1 MDSSEKNGTG
11 MNNDNE
17 EMGKNDTQETSSEAS
32 ALEALAAATAEIETL
47 KQQVTAAQGKAAE
60 NLDGWLRQQA
70 EFANYK
76 RRQQAELSS
85 LRAMSTS
92 DLIKRLLPIIDD
104 FDRAAKNLPEALKEN
119 TWITGLM
126 LVQRK
131 MQMVLEFENVKVIAA
146 NPNDKFDPTQHEAIS
161 QDDADGIESGNVIEE
176 LQRGYKIGDRVLRPA
191 LVRVAR

>member
-1 MDSSEKNGTG
+1 MGNSDVNGTSEAQA
-11 MNNDNE
+11 MPE
-17 EMGKNDTQETSSEAS
+17 APEAS
-32 ALEALAAATAEIETL
+32 ALEALTAANAEIATL
-47 KQQVTAAQGKAAE
+47 KEQLGAAQAKAAE

-70 EFANYK
+70 EFSNYK
-76 RRQQAELSS
+76 KRQQNELAS
-85 LRAMSTS
+85 LRAMATS

-104 FDRAAKNLPEALKEN
+104 FDRAAKNLPEALKDN
-119 TWITGLM
+119 TWVTGLM

-131 MQMVLEFENVKVIAA
+131 MQNVLEFENVKLISA

-176 LQRGYKIGDRVLRPA
+176 LQRGYKIGDRVLRPS

>member
-1 MDSSEKNGTG
+1 MMDSSEKNGTG
-11 MNNDNE
+11 VNNE
-17 EMGKNDTQETSSEAS
+17 EIMQNDTQAVAAEAS
-32 ALEALAAATAEIETL
+32 ALEALAAANAEIETL
-47 KQQVTAAQGKAAE
+47 KQQLTASQAKAAE

-76 RRQQAELSS
+76 RRQQTELSS
-85 LRAMSTS
+85 LRAMATS

-104 FDRAAKNLPEALKEN
+104 FDRAAKNLPEALKDN

-131 MQMVLEFENVKVIAA
+131 MQMVLEFEHVKVIAA

-161 QDDADGIESGNVIEE
+161 QDDAEGIDSGNVIEE
-176 LQRGYKIGDRVLRPA
+176 LQRGYKIGDKVLRPA

>member
-1 MDSSEKNGTG
+1 MMDSSEKNGTG
-11 MNNDNE
+11 VNNE
-17 EMGKNDTQETSSEAS
+17 EIMQNDTQAASAEAS
-32 ALEALAAATAEIETL
+32 ALEALAAANAEIETL
-47 KQQVTAAQGKAAE
+47 KQQLTASQAKAAE

-76 RRQQAELSS
+76 RRQQTELSS
-85 LRAMSTS
+85 LRAMATS
-92 DLIKRLLPIIDD
+92 ELIKSLLPIIDD
-104 FDRAAKNLPEALKEN
+104 FDRAAKNLPEALKDN

-131 MQMVLEFENVKVIAA
+131 MQMVLEFEHVKVIAA

-161 QDDADGIESGNVIEE
+161 QDDAEGIDSGNVIEE
-176 LQRGYKIGDRVLRPA
+176 LQRGYKIGDKVLRPA